1 MSDVTVRFRGDT
13 RQLDRALGGVNRGLK
28 RVERNS
34 KQSRRALQGIEAT
47 GGRVT
52 TALRAAGAAL
62 VAFGTSRAIGGI
74 VGATTAMEGFRT
86 QLTTYLGSQE
96 LANAEIDRLSKLA
109 RSLPQDVNQLTEAFV
124 IFQRFGL
131 DTSNESMKAFSNIAA
146 ANSKSITQLGEAVAD
161 ALTGEFERLKE
172 FGIKVRNENGTFT
185 AKIGEDQVAVAKSAS
200 ALVEQLKALGMEGG
214 RFGSVT
220 VGPLTLAMSNFRG
233 AIFEASAA
241 LGEGGFGMALAST
254 VDKITEFITNNDELM
269 QQISRGLTVATLAAG
284 DAFIFLLNNLDL
296 VVYAMGAL
304 IAIPIIKFFFGLGS
318 MLIATVVPAVI
329 GLLRAFTGL
338 AKFVVGTL
346 IRGALVAL
354 SVAFSKVV
362 LITGAVAGAAYG
374 LAKAWDWVFGTQLT
388 SGVDEFAANTKE
400 KFDGLIEEIAGLGET
415 VMEVVPNMDDLTAA
429 ASKGKEIYDKF
440 GNIIVDFTEY
450 KKGLNQR
457 VEESIQAG
465 LKETKMLSAS
475 EAALVNKIKAEE
487 AQKAATEAR
496 TQALIDYTKKEQE
509 AIANT
514 EAALDLEMS
523 LLTET
528 EQVRQAHIK
537 ALQSEIKFRAT
548 NANVTDEE
556 AKAHR
561 NLILQQELGMVKK
574 REQMALEKEFLA
586 FRKQSTQLEQAQAGM
601 SAVTRL
607 NPAEEQ
613 RKSYADALA
622 GIEQLRE
629 RNILDEKEYQRTL
642 QRLEQEHGKKMLSIK
657 QDQAR
662 AQLELAGVTSSEVTN
677 AVIEQM
683 ANVEMM
689 QQGGIRAAQGTLSAF
704 GNILGSMAGQNK
716 QAFEAYKKLQIAQA
730 LISTYSAATK
740 ALAFPPG
747 PPISFLYVAAAV
759 AAGMAQVSAIKSQ
772 TYTGRQLG
780 GPVQEGKSFLVG
792 ETGPEIFT
800 PNGSGRIDRMDSLG
814 GKEVNINFN
823 IQAVD
828 TQGFDEL
835 LVSRRGVIQQVISD
849 AMLESGQRSRF

>member
-1 MSDVTVRFRGDT
+1 MRDVTVRFRGDT

-241 LGEGGFGMALAST
+241 LGEGGFGMALAAT
-254 VDKITEFITNNDELM
+254 VDKITEFITENDELM

-304 IAIPIIKFFFGLGS
+304 IAIPIIKFFFGLGT
-318 MLIATVVPAVI
+318 MLISTVVPAVI

-374 LAKAWDWVFGTQLT
+374 LAKAWDYVFGTEMT
-388 SGVDEFAANTKE
+388 KGVDEFAANSKE
-400 KFDGLIEEIAGLGET
+400 KFEGLIDEIAGLGET
-415 VMEVVPNMDDLTAA
+415 VRDVVPNMDDLIEAGA
-429 ASKGKEIYDKF
+429 KGK
-440 GNIIVDFTEY
+440 
-450 KKGLNQR
+450 
-457 VEESIQAG
+457 
-465 LKETKMLSAS
+465 
-475 EAALVNKIKAEE
+475 
-487 AQKAATEAR
+487 
-496 TQALIDYTKKEQE
+496 
-509 AIANT
+509 
-514 EAALDLEMS
+514 
-523 LLTET
+523 
-528 EQVRQAHIK
+528 
-537 ALQSEIKFRAT
+537 
-548 NANVTDEE
+548 
-556 AKAHR
+556 
-561 NLILQQELGMVKK
+561 
-574 REQMALEKEFLA
+574 
-586 FRKQSTQLEQAQAGM
+586 
-601 SAVTRL
+601 
-607 NPAEEQ
+607 
-613 RKSYADALA
+613 
-622 GIEQLRE
+622 
-629 RNILDEKEYQRTL
+629 
-642 QRLEQEHGKKMLSIK
+642 
-657 QDQAR
+657 
-662 AQLELAGVTSSEVTN
+662 
-677 AVIEQM
+677 
-683 ANVEMM
+683 
-689 QQGGIRAAQGTLSAF
+689 
-704 GNILGSMAGQNK
+704 
-716 QAFEAYKKLQIAQA
+716 
-730 LISTYSAATK
+730 
-740 ALAFPPG
+740 
-747 PPISFLYVAAAV
+747 
-759 AAGMAQVSAIKSQ
+759 
-772 TYTGRQLG
+772 
-780 GPVQEGKSFLVG
+780 
-792 ETGPEIFT
+792 
-800 PNGSGRIDRMDSLG
+800 
-814 GKEVNINFN
+814 
-823 IQAVD
+823 
-828 TQGFDEL
+828 
-835 LVSRRGVIQQVISD
+835 
-849 AMLESGQRSRF
+849 